1 MNTLEAM
8 QARRS
13 IRKFRPDAVSDDLV
27 RKIIQAGIWAPS
39 GRNRQPWQFYVVR
52 GERRVEMMSAMQ
64 VGMEKKRAG
73 GEYMGSSENSARI
86 MAEAP
91 VTLFVFNTQR
101 ENQSEPLPPS
111 DLVRNSVDVQSIGA
125 AIEHMC
131 LAAVELGLGSLWI
144 CDIFVAYDELCA
156 WLGEK
161 HQLVAAL
168 SLGYPDESPAPRP
181 RRAVDEVAVWL

>member
-64 VGMEKKRAG
+64 AGMEKKTRRRRVHG
-73 GEYMGSSENSARI
+73 Q
-86 MAEAP
+86 
-91 VTLFVFNTQR
+91 QR
-101 ENQSEPLPPS
+101 EL
-111 DLVRNSVDVQSIGA
+111 GA
-125 AIEHMC
+125 HH
-131 LAAVELGLGSLWI
+131 G
-144 CDIFVAYDELCA
+144 
-156 WLGEK
+156 
-161 HQLVAAL
+161 
-168 SLGYPDESPAPRP
+168 
-181 RRAVDEVAVWL
+181 